1 MKNPTIENRPVVS
14 RAEWIDARKKL
25 LAKEKALT
33 RQRDAL
39 AAERRQLPWER
50 MEKTYEFTGPD
61 GKETLAQ
68 LFAGRSQLFV
78 YHFMFGPDWEEGC
91 PSCSMLADHVDASAV
106 HLAQRD
112 VTIQLIS
119 RAPYEKLAAF
129 QRRMGWKFKWV
140 SSHGSDFNR
149 DFGVTFSPEEVAAP
163 DRVYNY
169 GSVAPFSEET
179 GGGSVF
185 FRDGTG
191 QVFHTYSTYGRGLEP
206 LLVPYF
212 YLDLVPK
219 GRAEEGLPYP
229 SAWFRHHDRYETKA
243 SIESTARP
251 RSENCCGGQ

>member
-1 MKNPTIENRPVVS
+1 MKNSTIPNRPVVS
-14 RAEWIDARKKL
+14 RAEWIEARKKL

-39 AAERRQLPWER
+39 AAERRQLPWVR
-50 MEKTYEFTGPD
+50 MEKSYEFTGPS

-78 YHFMFGPDWEEGC
+78 YHFMFGPDWDEGC

-112 VTIQLIS
+112 VTLQLVS
-119 RAPYEKLAAF
+119 RAPYAKLAEF

-140 SSHGSDFNR
+140 SSYDSDFNW
-149 DFGVTFSPEEVAAP
+149 DFGVSFTPEEFASGQP
-163 DRVYNY
+163 TYNY
-169 GSVAPFSEET
+169 GSVAPFAEET

-185 FRDGTG
+185 FKDEAG
-191 QVFHTYSTYGRGLEP
+191 QVFHTYSSYGRGLEP

-219 GRAEEGLPYP
+219 GRGEAGLPFP
-229 SAWFRHHDRYETKA
+229 SAWFRHHDRYETETG
-243 SIESTARP
+243 SESTAP
-251 RSENCCGGQ
+251 AAASV